1 MITDINTTKKMLAGL
16 GLAEKELKEIRDTC
30 DMLAEVTVDGWFEK
44 RKQEIRDRRKI
55 NQKC

>member
-1 MITDINTTKKMLAGL
+1 MLAGL

-55 NQKC
+55 NEKC